1 MHHGFLLLGA
11 IAAEIVA
18 TSSLKLSE
26 GFTKPLPATVTVLG
40 YAVSF
45 YLLSLALKRMELG
58 VVYAIWSGVG
68 TAAMALVG
76 YWLFSESLGTLKGV
90 CIVLIIVGVVGL
102 NLTEA
107 GAASDPLRGAKAAK
121 ADRR

>member
-1 MHHGFLLLGA
+1 MHHAWFLVGA

-18 TSSLKLSE
+18 TTSLKLSE
-26 GFTKPLPATVTVLG
+26 GFTRPVPAVATVLG

-45 YLLSLALKRMELG
+45 YLLSQALKRMELG

-76 YWLFSESLGTLKGV
+76 YWLFAEGLSPIKLASIA
-90 CIVLIIVGVVGL
+90 CIVVGVVGL
-102 NLTEA
+102 NLGDA
-107 GAASDPLRGAKAAK
+107 WLARA
-121 ADRR
+121 